1 MTVLEMLNPTTLA
14 VRANVRTGASADK
27 ALVADVKANGIIE
40 PIVAYR
46 DGEDVV
52 VMAGHRR
59 TLAAVEAGL
68 DKVPVF
74 LRDQPNEADRI
85 TMQVSEN
92 QRREALSERDEAAAL
107 FELTQKVSD
116 AQAAKRM
123 HVKSEH
129 VAKVKAV
136 FANETAAAQYQEGLD
151 LDTASAFAEFAD
163 NEEALAVLSN
173 PHEHGYYGNMT
184 HLVTRLRKDRNSR
197 EALAAA
203 AAEYATAGT
212 AVVTDP
218 EKVQGYGPEALEPD
232 LAQSP
237 ARLARPDGEP
247 ATDEDANAVY
257 LSTTYRGEVTASP
270 VITGWVEAGYADR
283 RGLEPATEPTD
294 EDAEA
299 EAEARR
305 AARRETIENNREMEA
320 ANEVR
325 RQWLAEFLSRK
336 TLPKDAALFVARTLV
351 HNDPSETRTQKV
363 AAELLGIPTDHWHP
377 VAAQFED
384 VRRRPEA
391 ITLTLAVATYERQY
405 DKTIWRGPGTYTRA
419 YFAQLIRWG
428 YEASPLE
435 VAIAT
440 GEAHQHADN

>member
-1 MTVLEMLNPTTLA
+1 MLNPTTLT
-14 VRANVRTGASADK
+14 VRANVRSDAKADK
-27 ALVADVKANGIIE
+27 TLVADVKANGVIE

-46 DGEDVV
+46 DGGEVV

-68 DKVPVF
+68 NEVPVF
-74 LRDQPNEADRI
+74 LREQPDEADRI

-107 FELTQKVSD
+107 FDLTQKVSE

-123 HVKSEH
+123 HVDRDH

-136 FANETAAAQYQEGLD
+136 FTNETAAAQYQEGMD
-151 LDTASAFAEFAD
+151 LDTASAFAEFSD
-163 NEEALAVLSN
+163 DEDALAVLRN
-173 PHEHGYYGNMT
+173 PYDYGYYGGMT
-184 HLVTRLRKDRNSR
+184 HVVARLRKDR
-197 EALAAA
+197 EKKKALDAA
-203 AAEYATAGT
+203 AAEYAQDGT
-212 AVVTDP
+212 VVLTGDEQIQYRGTEP
-218 EKVQGYGPEALEPD
+218 LEPG
-232 LAQSP
+232 LAQEP
-237 ARLARPDGEP
+237 ACLNRPDGEP

-257 LSTTYRGEVTASP
+257 LSTIYTGEVVARP
-270 VITGWVEAGYADR
+270 VVTGWVEAGYTDR
-283 RGLEPATEPTD
+283 RGLAPAAEPTD
-294 EDAEA
+294 EQAEA

-305 AARRETIENNREMEA
+305 AARRELIANNREMEA

-325 RQWLAEFLSRK
+325 RQWLAAFLARK

-351 HNDPSETRTQKV
+351 HSDPSEPRTQTV
-363 AAELLGIPTDHWHP
+363 AAELLGIPTDHWQP
-377 VAAQFED
+377 VAAQFENL
-384 VRRRPEA
+384 RRHPEA

-405 DKTIWRGPGTYTRA
+405 DKTIWRAPGTYTRQ

-435 VAIAT
+435 AAIAT
-440 GEAHQHADN
+440 GPDGDNTEN

>member
-1 MTVLEMLNPTTLA
+1 MLNPTTLT
-14 VRANVRTGASADK
+14 VRANVRTKASADK
-27 ALVADVKANGIIE
+27 ALVADVAANGIIE

-46 DGEDVV
+46 DGGEVV

-74 LRDQPNEADRI
+74 LRDQPDEADRI

-107 FELTQKVSD
+107 FELTQKVSEV
-116 AQAAKRM
+116 QAAKRM
-123 HVKSEH
+123 HVDRAH

-136 FANETAAAQYQEGLD
+136 FTNETATAQYQEGLD

-163 NEEALAVLSN
+163 DEDALAMLSN
-173 PHEHGYYGNMT
+173 PHDHGYYGNMT
-184 HLVTRLRKDRNSR
+184 HLVARLRKDRASR

-203 AAEYATAGT
+203 AAEYAKDGT
-212 AVVTDP
+212 VVITDQEQIQYRGTEP
-218 EKVQGYGPEALEPD
+218 LEPA
-232 LAQSP
+232 LAQIP
-237 ARLARPDGEP
+237 DCLNRPDGEP
-247 ATDEDANAVY
+247 ATEEDANAVY
-257 LSTTYRGEVTASP
+257 LTTNYREEVMARP
-270 VITGWVEAGYADR
+270 VITGWVEAGYTDR
-283 RGLEPATEPTD
+283 RGLAPAAEPTD
-294 EDAEA
+294 EQAQA

-305 AARRETIENNREMEA
+305 AARRELIANNREMEA

-336 TLPKDAALFVARTLV
+336 TLPKDAAMFVARTLV
-351 HNDPSETRTQKV
+351 HSDPSETRTQKV
-363 AAELLGIPTDHWHP
+363 AAELLGISTDHWSP
-377 VAAQFED
+377 VAAQFESL
-384 VRRRPEA
+384 RRHPEA
-391 ITLTLAVATYERQY
+391 ITLTLAVATFERQY
-405 DKTIWRGPGTYTRA
+405 DKTIWRSPGAHTRA

-435 VAIAT
+435 AAIAT
-440 GEAHQHADN
+440 GPDGENTGN